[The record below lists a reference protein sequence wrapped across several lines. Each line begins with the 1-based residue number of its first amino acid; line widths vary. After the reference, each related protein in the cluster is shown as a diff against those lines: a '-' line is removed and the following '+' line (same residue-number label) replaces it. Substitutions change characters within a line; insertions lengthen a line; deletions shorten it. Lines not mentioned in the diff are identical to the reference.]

1 LPRTGDNELVY
12 VPRAFSH
19 QAQFEAAVARVAR
32 KLGPDFL
39 SVTPTLGYDWY
50 EEPAVFF
57 LVVLSDAASR
67 RDQLLQSTERVLKA
81 IVRQVK
87 PLEEWGVLPYFDY
100 RSQSE
105 QARVDQR
112 ALAS

>member
-1 LPRTGDNELVY
+1 VY

-39 SVTPTLGYDWY
+39 SVTPTLDYDWQG
-50 EEPAVFF
+50 EEAVFF

-67 RDQLLQSTERVLKA
+67 RDQILRSTDKVSDA
-81 IVRQVK
+81 IRQQVQ
-87 PLEEWGVLPYFDY
+87 PLEEWGVLPYFSF
-100 RSQSE
+100 RSESE
-105 QARVDQR
+105 QARIDQR